1 MGYYPIFGRCHY
13 LNRVN
18 FDFKVKLLGDVKPK
32 LLEYVIIA
40 RELGLLSC
48 LGCQIIDIG

>member
-1 MGYYPIFGRCHY
+1 MLIFNIGT
-13 LNRVN
+13 
-18 FDFKVKLLGDVKPK
+18 KLLFDAKPK

-40 RELGLLSC
+40 RELGLLSY